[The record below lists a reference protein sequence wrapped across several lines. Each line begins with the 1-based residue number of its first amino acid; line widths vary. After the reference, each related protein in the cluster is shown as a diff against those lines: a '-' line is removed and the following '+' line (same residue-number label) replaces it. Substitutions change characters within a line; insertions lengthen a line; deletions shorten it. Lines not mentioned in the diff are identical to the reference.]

1 MVKLNESHP
10 NSWHRLS
17 PIEYWMKMQRLWLT
31 RTKKSVPHNIGSQKH
46 LKETLN
52 ITSYKYTWCGHICFF
67 LIIDSHTWS
76 KPNMEDQEDDAFA

>member
-1 MVKLNESHP
+1 MVKLTESHP

-31 RTKKSVPHNIGSQKH
+31 RTKKSVPHNIGSHKH

-52 ITSYKYTWCGHICFF
+52 ITQVTNIHDVVIYVSF
-67 LIIDSHTWS
+67 LS
-76 KPNMEDQEDDAFA
+76 